1 MTAGSTRAMAVR
13 GATWATAGIGLQ
25 RLVQTV
31 SVLVLARLL
40 VPEDFGL
47 VAIAVLVL
55 NLVNRIKTL
64 GLHTSLVQYQGDVEA
79 AADACFAINGALSG
93 ATILVL
99 VALSPVA
106 SMVFDPRAGA
116 LVAVMSLRLVPQ
128 TLAAVPA
135 TLAVRA
141 LDFRK
146 QALIQAAEGL
156 VGAAIA
162 IPLAFAGWGPWAL
175 VVGFLIGSCAG
186 AALWWVRP
194 IWWPRWRYD
203 RRVGEQ
209 LIQSG
214 IKIWSAANLALFVDS
229 ANRLFVGGLLGVV
242 RLGYYEIIGRIVH
255 TPIQTLQGIH
265 DRVAISA
272 FCREQD
278 DPARVGRWFLRL
290 SGMMLILTSLI
301 AGSLAVFPDLL
312 IPTLFGPGWEAAIE
326 PARALAAFALLAPL
340 VSTAPVFIAARRAGL
355 LLKLTTVRAV
365 LTVGALYAA
374 AHIGLTAVCL
384 VESVAALVFAPVNLA
399 FAARVTSIGVRSIF
413 STLAVPA
420 AGLAAFVAVAAGL
433 RQLAPESFA
442 SPGVGALTALLVP
455 SAIALGAT
463 VLTMRPHLVGELR
476 SIVSESF
483 GTS

>member
-1 MTAGSTRAMAVR
+1 MAAGSTRALAVR
-13 GATWATAGIGLQ
+13 GATWATLGIGLQ
-25 RLVQTV
+25 RAVQTL

-55 NLVNRIKTL
+55 NLVNRVKTL
-64 GLHTSLVQYQGDVEA
+64 GLHTSLVQYQGDIGA
-79 AADACFAINGALSG
+79 AADACFVINGALTV

-106 SMVFDPRAGA
+106 STVFDPRAGA

-175 VVGFLIGSCAG
+175 VVGFLVGSCAG

-194 IWWPRWRYD
+194 VWRPRWRYD
-203 RRVGEQ
+203 RQIGEQ

-214 IKIWSAANLALFVDS
+214 IRIWSAANLAMFVDS

-242 RLGYYEIIGRIVH
+242 RLGYYEIVGRVVH

-290 SGMMLILTSLI
+290 SGLMVILTSSI

-326 PARALAAFALLAPL
+326 PARALAPFALLAPL
-340 VSTAPVFIAARRAGL
+340 LSTAPVFIAARRTGL
-355 LLKLTTVRAV
+355 LLKLTTVRSV
-365 LTVGALYAA
+365 LTIGALFAA
-374 AHIGLTAVCL
+374 AHVSLTAVCM
-384 VESVAALVFAPVNLA
+384 VESLAALLFAPINLAVAA
-399 FAARVTSIGVRSIF
+399 RITSIGVRQVL
-413 STLAVPA
+413 STFAVPA
-420 AGLAAFVAVAAGL
+420 AGLAAFLATGAAL
-433 RQLAPESFA
+433 RTLDPGAFA
-442 SPGVGALTALLVP
+442 SPGVGGLAGLLVP
-455 SAIALGAT
+455 SAAALGLT
-463 VLTMRPHLVGELR
+463 VLAMRPRLVGELR

-483 GTS
+483 GTR